1 MGFHDSY
8 PLRHRCPR
16 VAPRHHGLGRQD
28 SNLRSRDQNPVPCH
42 LATPHR
48 GRPALGCHKTARNF
62 RDYTEASLGYQQR
75 TFGPSKLGTVGSLVS
90 PEVEHQNTFTPRG
103 TGSQT
108 ETKAARNRSAA
119 ARASASEA
127 TIPKTVGTG
136 PAT

>member
-48 GRPALGCHKTARNF
+48 GPPTLGCRKAARNY
-62 RDYTEASLGYQQR
+62 RDYTEASVGYQQWVFR
-75 TFGPSKLGTVGSLVS
+75 PAVSRRLSAFGLSEVGY
-90 PEVEHQNTFTPRG
+90 HNTSTLRG

-108 ETKAARNRSAA
+108 ATKAVRSPSAA
-119 ARASASEA
+119 VRASASEA
-127 TIPKTVGTG
+127 KIPKTAV
-136 PAT
+136 PVPL